1 VTAAAWSFGLALFT
15 LAAFAAQLV
24 HGWRG
29 GLRASV
35 LVAAV
40 MLSALWAGTGLAF
53 SVSQAEG
60 LWIAWRALD
69 LLRAGAWCAFLLLL
83 LNTRQGMPHETD
95 GAERGKLALGAAV
108 ALGLVALAFAFPAF
122 PPDASLPS
130 TVQSRIGFALSLGLA
145 VGGLVCVEQLLR
157 NTPAGRRW
165 GIKHLCL
172 GLGGLFAFDLF
183 MYADATLLG
192 QFDASLWSA
201 HGAVQALVI
210 PFIAIATARNKEW
223 TLDIGITRHVV
234 FQSTAL
240 LGSGVYLLAVAAVG
254 YYIRYFGG
262 TWGATIQIAFL
273 FGALLLLGYLLA
285 SGALRSK
292 LRVLVGKHFF
302 SYRYDYR
309 EDWLRFT
316 RALSERDSDVGINE
330 RCVRALAD
338 LVESPGGALWLRCE
352 GRHFRQ
358 VARWSTGAVTEA
370 EPLDGALPRFLAATG
385 WVVELREYRADP
397 ERYSHLVLP
406 AWLESLPDAWLVVP
420 LLASDG
426 LLGFLVLANP
436 RVKIDIDWEVR
447 DLLKTA
453 GAQAASY
460 LGQIEAAE
468 ALLEARKFDAFN
480 RMSAFV
486 VHDLKNLVA
495 QLQLLL
501 RNAERHSDNAE
512 FQRDMLETIRHVVG
526 RMTDLLSQLR
536 AGETP
541 VENPRSIDVTAIAR
555 LVQRSKAGL
564 NSGVDLD
571 ATPPVFALGHEDRLE
586 HVLAHLVQNALDAT
600 PPEGRVRLAV
610 RSDGDF
616 AVVEIRDD
624 GVGMTQEFVRDRLF
638 KPFETTKKTGMGI
651 GGYESHQYVTSIGG
665 RILVESAPGE
675 GTTIRVLLPLKVA
688 KSLPTASEM
697 REVA

>member
-1 VTAAAWSFGLALFT
+1 MTAAAWSFGLALLA
-15 LAAFAAQLV
+15 LAAFAAQLAY
-24 HGWRG
+24 GWRG
-29 GLRASV
+29 GLRASA
-35 LVAAV
+35 LVATLI
-40 MLSALWAGTGLAF
+40 LSALWAGTGLAF
-53 SVSQAEG
+53 SLWETAE
-60 LWIAWRALD
+60 WWAAWRALD
-69 LLRAGAWCAFLLLL
+69 LLRAGAWCGFVLLL
-83 LNTRQGMPHETD
+83 LNIRQS
-95 GAERGKLALGAAV
+95 AEPGPDRDDRGKLAIAATV
-108 ALGLVALAFAFPAF
+108 ALGLLALGLVFPTL
-122 PPDASLPS
+122 PPGALVPS

-145 VGGLVCVEQLLR
+145 VAGLVCVEQLLR

-165 GIKHLCL
+165 HIKHLCL
-172 GLGGLFAFDLF
+172 GLGGVFAFDLF
-183 MYADATLLG
+183 VYADATLLG
-192 QFDASLWSA
+192 QLDPSLWSA

-210 PFIAIATARNKEW
+210 PFLAVATARNKEW
-223 TLDIGITRHVV
+223 TLDIGISRQVV

-273 FGALLLLGYLLA
+273 FAALLLLGYLLS
-285 SGALRSK
+285 SGTLQSK
-292 LRVLVGKHFF
+292 LRVLVSKHFF

-309 EDWLRFT
+309 EEWLRFT
-316 RALSERDSDVGINE
+316 RALSERDSDAGING

-338 LVESPGGALWLRCE
+338 LVESPGGALWLRSD

-358 VARWSTGAVTEA
+358 MARWSMGAVTEA
-370 EPLDGALPRFLAATG
+370 EPVDGALPQFLATNG
-385 WVVELREYRADP
+385 WIVELAECRTEP
-397 ERYSHLVLP
+397 ERYSHLALP
-406 AWLESLPDAWLVVP
+406 AWLESLPDAWLIVP
-420 LLASDG
+420 LLAADG
-426 LLGFLVLANP
+426 LLGFVVLATP

-460 LGQIEAAE
+460 LGQIELAE

-512 FQRDMLETIRHVVG
+512 FQRDMLETVRHVVG
-526 RMTDLLSQLR
+526 RMTDLLSHLR

-541 VENPRSIDVTAIAR
+541 VENARSVDLAAIAR
-555 LVQRSKAGL
+555 RVQRSKGGL
-564 NSGVDLD
+564 KPGLDLD
-571 ATPPVFALGHEDRLE
+571 ATQPVFALGHEERLE

-600 PPEGRVRLAV
+600 PPDGRVRLAV
-610 RSDGDF
+610 RGEAEF
-616 AVVEIRDD
+616 AVAEIQDN

-638 KPFETTKKTGMGI
+638 RPFQTTKASGMGI

-665 RILVESAPGE
+665 RLLVESTPGE
-675 GTTIRVLLPLKVA
+675 GTTIRVLVPQA
-688 KSLPTASEM
+688 IARSLPRPPEM